1 MYREKSS
8 PRNLQSLPNHR
19 HHSEKDTHI
28 YKRYTYMLQF
38 ILDIVHAFRL
48 RVEKFYT
55 KTAKN
60 LPRRIFPYSTS
71 SFPADEPKSA
81 HVFPSIIGFCL
92 HLAINQKI

>member
-8 PRNLQSLPNHR
+8 PRSLQSLPNHR

-55 KTAKN
+55 KTAKT
-60 LPRRIFPYSTS
+60 FPYSTS